1 MSRSFLRQATQISA
15 SVDFTDA
22 LAAGLSLQSSSYTL
36 EDDLNAVRSQLR
48 RILYSTSSNGKWYD
62 DVPSTTLG
70 GPRGLFQLGG
80 DLEDLERKRL
90 VYRVQK
96 NTVGLRV
103 PIGQNYVTLSVG
115 AGFAPGFL
123 AAVSTAMTGTVV
135 SLLSGSQYNVHSMEL
150 QSGSNALVPKNLVVV
165 VSSST
170 GNPIQ
175 SDNGQGFDVYALLQA
190 SGSVADGDTFDDV
203 TKRVQLSFVKSNP
216 SRTGLVSASI
226 ADIEGRFI
234 QYSYAR
240 RVALDEI
247 PDDAYLDGVFV
258 DVVADISATVAAALS
273 SLSASVSLDSAID
286 NQVGPATQ
294 TDRNIVVRISSPY
307 QWAFANS
314 TGTRHFF
321 QADAVSASV
330 SFDIDSF
337 TVNNVNTANFLN
349 AVRTSVSGNWVQ
361 MGSGQVQ
368 SSGTLL
374 VNSATGSNL
383 VLSGGNFLVMAD
395 GNKRFSNYT
404 IDFKLADS
412 VSDWNQYVTS
422 FGQISLFDALQF
434 LSQSITGAKGQL
446 KATAVVTANNVNAN
460 VNVTYPTNLDAPLLN
475 FAAYPSAS
483 FVSGVNVYVNGQLVR
498 GASNGGE
505 NHDVYPGDNLST
517 GDLKF
522 EFKLH
527 RDDVITM
534 IIPN

>member
-15 SVDFTDA
+15 SVDFADA

-48 RILYSTSSNGKWYD
+48 RILYSTASNGKWYD
-62 DVPSTTLG
+62 DVPATAIG

-96 NTVGLRV
+96 NTVGLQV

-115 AGFAPGFL
+115 AGFAPGFV
-123 AAVSTAMTGTVV
+123 AAVSAGMTGSVV
-135 SLLSGSQYNVHSMEL
+135 SLLSGSQYDVHSMEL
-150 QSGSNALVPKNLVVV
+150 QSGSSALVPKNLVVV
-165 VSSST
+165 VSAST

-175 SDNGQGFDVYALLQA
+175 SDNGQGFDIYALLQA

-203 TKRVQLSFVKSNP
+203 TKRVQLSFVKANP
-216 SRTGLVSASI
+216 TRTGLVSASI

-258 DVVADISATVAAALS
+258 DVVADISATVAAALA

-307 QWAFANS
+307 QWSFANAG
-314 TGTRHFF
+314 GTRHFL
-321 QADAVSASV
+321 QVDTVNSGV
-330 SFDIDSF
+330 SFDVDHF
-337 TVNNVNTANFLN
+337 VVNNTATSTFLN
-349 AVRTSVSGNWVQ
+349 SVRTNVSGNWVQ
-361 MGSGQVQ
+361 LSAGQVQ

-383 VLSGGNFLVMAD
+383 ILSGGNFLVMAD
-395 GNKRFSNYT
+395 GNKQFST
-404 IDFKLADS
+404 FTSDFVLADS

-422 FGQISLFDALQF
+422 FGQVSLFDALQV

-446 KATAVVTANNVNAN
+446 KATAVVTTKLNPD

-475 FAAYPSAS
+475 YSAYPSAS
-483 FVSGVNVYVNGQLVR
+483 FVSGVNVYLNGQLQR
-498 GASNGGE
+498 GAANGGE
-505 NHDVYPGDNLST
+505 NHDVYPGVSPAT
-517 GDLKF
+517 GDLRF
-522 EFKLH
+522 EFKLEIG
-527 RDDVITM
+527 DVITM